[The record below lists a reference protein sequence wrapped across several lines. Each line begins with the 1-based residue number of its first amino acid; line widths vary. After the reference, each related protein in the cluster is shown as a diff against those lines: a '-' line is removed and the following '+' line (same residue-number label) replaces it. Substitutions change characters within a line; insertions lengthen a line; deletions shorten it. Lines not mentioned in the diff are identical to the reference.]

1 MESSLGGSLVRVWTD
16 VGSRK
21 PVPLLAKIVEENGVI
36 FTIRYLSESDDKI
49 WRYEE
54 DTYEVDDESI
64 AEYLKTS
71 DECDIGF
78 APLED
83 GFIKVE
89 SDDDYVPSDEED
101 EDEDEDEE
109 ESDVFTSDEEDEEE
123 EDEDSLE
130 SDQEDEE
137 SEEDVEE

>member
-1 MESSLGGSLVRVWTD
+1 MSSRDGSLVRVWTD

-54 DTYEVDDESI
+54 DPYVVDDESI

-71 DECDIGF
+71 DESDVGF
-78 APLED
+78 SPIDD

-89 SDDDYVPSDEED
+89 SDDDYVPSDEEE

-109 ESDVFTSDEEDEEE
+109 ESELFTSEEDEEE
-123 EDEDSLE
+123 AEDF
-130 SDQEDEE
+130 QEDEE
-137 SEEDVEE
+137 EPEEDIDE

>member
-1 MESSLGGSLVRVWTD
+1 MTSRDGSLVRVWTD

-71 DECDIGF
+71 DECDVGF

-89 SDDDYVPSDEED
+89 SDDDYVPSDEESD
-101 EDEDEDEE
+101 DDEDEE
-109 ESDVFTSDEEDEEE
+109 SDIFSSEEDEEDDE
-123 EDEDSLE
+123 EVFQAE
-130 SDQEDEE
+130 EDEE
-137 SEEDVEE
+137 SEEDAEE

>member
-1 MESSLGGSLVRVWTD
+1 MSSLAFPGSLVRVWTD

-71 DECDIGF
+71 DECEVGF

-101 EDEDEDEE
+101 EEDEEDEDE
-109 ESDVFTSDEEDEEE
+109 ESDVFTSEEDDE
-123 EDEDSLE
+123 EDSLE
-130 SDQEDEE
+130 EDQDDDEE
-137 SEEDVEE
+137 TEEDVEE

>member
-1 MESSLGGSLVRVWTD
+1 MSLVRVWTD

-71 DECDIGF
+71 DECDVGF
-78 APLED
+78 APVDD
-83 GFIKVE
+83 GFVKVE
-89 SDDDYVPSDEED
+89 SDEDYVPSDE

-109 ESDVFTSDEEDEEE
+109 ESDVFTSEEDEEE

>member
-71 DECDIGF
+71 DECDVGF
-78 APLED
+78 ASVDD
-83 GFIKVE
+83 GFVKVE

-101 EDEDEDEE
+101 EDEDE
-109 ESDVFTSDEEDEEE
+109 ESDIFTSEDEDEEAEFQGEGEAEE
-123 EDEDSLE
+123 EDD
-130 SDQEDEE
+130 D

>member
-1 MESSLGGSLVRVWTD
+1 MSLVRVWTD

-101 EDEDEDEE
+101 EDEDEE
-109 ESDVFTSDEEDEEE
+109 ESDVFTSDE
-123 EDEDSLE
+123 DSLE
-130 SDQEDEE
+130 SDQDEE
-137 SEEDVEE
+137 DSLEEDQDDDEETEEDVEE

>member
-1 MESSLGGSLVRVWTD
+1 MSLVRVWTD

-21 PVPLLAKIVEENGVI
+21 PVPLIAKIVEENGVI

-54 DTYEVDDESI
+54 DVYEIDNDSI

-71 DECDIGF
+71 DEQDIGF
-78 APLED
+78 RPYED

-89 SDDDYVPSDEED
+89 SDDDYVPS
-101 EDEDEDEE
+101 EE
-109 ESDVFTSDEEDEEE
+109 ESDEDSLSSDLDEEDEEDEFEESLDDEE
-123 EDEDSLE
+123 EDEDD
-130 SDQEDEE
+130 DQDADED
-137 SEEDVEE
+137 

>member
-1 MESSLGGSLVRVWTD
+1 MSLVRVWTD

-83 GFIKVE
+83 GFVKVE

-101 EDEDEDEE
+101 EDEDEE
-109 ESDVFTSDEEDEEE
+109 ESDVFTSDEDE

-130 SDQEDEE
+130 EDQDDDEE
-137 SEEDVEE
+137 TEEDVEE

>member
-1 MESSLGGSLVRVWTD
+1 MTSRDGSLVRVWTD

-71 DECDIGF
+71 DECDVGF

-89 SDDDYVPSDEED
+89 SDDDYVPSDEES
-101 EDEDEDEE
+101 DEDEE
-109 ESDVFTSDEEDEEE
+109 SDLFSSEEEDEEDGDE
-123 EDEDSLE
+123 EVFQAEE
-130 SDQEDEE
+130 EEDEE

>member
-1 MESSLGGSLVRVWTD
+1 MSLVRVWTD

-71 DECDIGF
+71 DEHDVGF
-78 APLED
+78 RPQDD

-89 SDDDYVPSDEED
+89 SDDDYVPSDEDEDEDEESDVFTSEEDEEESLETDQED
-101 EDEDEDEE
+101 EDEDEDQ
-109 ESDVFTSDEEDEEE
+109 EEDIEE
-123 EDEDSLE
+123 
-130 SDQEDEE
+130 
-137 SEEDVEE
+137 

>member
-71 DECDIGF
+71 DECDVGF
-78 APLED
+78 APVDD
-83 GFIKVE
+83 GFVKVE

-109 ESDVFTSDEEDEEE
+109 SDIFTSEDEDEEAEFQGEEEAEEE
-123 EDEDSLE
+123 EDD
-130 SDQEDEE
+130 
-137 SEEDVEE
+137 SEEDVE